1 MPLYVIPDKKLSLED
16 MQLSM
21 RDHFE
26 DTPFEMTSDVGA
38 GPFHVPYRWR
48 PMDYEVD
55 GKKYCMERAIATQ
68 QTGWSFVSQ
77 SRADLPDPV
86 GGVLWFGT
94 DDTNTSVYMPFYC
107 SMTEVPLQLAP
118 GDINNF
124 SFDSNF
130 WMNTWVANQA
140 YERYDR
146 MIPDIRKVQGKLEGK
161 YIASRP
167 EKEKELTDLYNKG
180 DRDALRNSVNKEG
193 KEIAKEATDAYRDLA
208 IYLLVKYMDGNQK
221 KTDADGNFIMTE
233 YGLPEY
239 PTFPGYD
246 KKYYENIVKETGDHF
261 RID

>member
-1 MPLYVIPDKKLSLED
+1 
-16 MQLSM
+16 
-21 RDHFE
+21 
-26 DTPFEMTSDVGA
+26 
-38 GPFHVPYRWR
+38 
-48 PMDYEVD
+48 
-55 GKKYCMERAIATQ
+55 MERAIATQ

-146 MIPDIRKVQGKLEGK
+146 MIPDIRKVQGKLEGNISLQDPRK
-161 YIASRP
+161 R
-167 EKEKELTDLYNKG
+167 
-180 DRDALRNSVNKEG
+180 RNSQTSTTKG
-193 KEIAKEATDAYRDLA
+193 TGMPFATASTKKGRRLRKRPPMPIATSPY
-208 IYLLVKYMDGNQK
+208 
-221 KTDADGNFIMTE
+221 
-233 YGLPEY
+233 
-239 PTFPGYD
+239 TFL
-246 KKYYENIVKETGDHF
+246 
-261 RID
+261 